1 MGNLLFQE
9 RLLPTDLLFRNFF
22 ETDSFFKSY
31 AETKPNYPVDIYATE
46 EGLNFDVAV
55 VGLEKKDIK
64 IEAEGNMLK
73 VSHQKHYEE
82 DDPKA
87 GGSDKSYIH
96 KGIARRA
103 FNLGWKVSPKY
114 NLKKIEATL
123 NNGLLSILVPI
134 VPEAKPVEIKIN

>member
-22 ETDSFFKSY
+22 ETDSFFKSFTD
-31 AETKPNYPVDIYATE
+31 TKPNYPVDIYTTDD
-46 EGLNFDVAV
+46 GLYFEIAV

-73 VSHQKHYEE
+73 VSHDKDSSEE
-82 DDPKA
+82 SEK
-87 GGSDKSYIH
+87 GYIH

-114 NLKKIEATL
+114 DLKKIEAKL
-123 NNGLLSILVPI
+123 DNGLLSILVPI
-134 VPEAKPVEIKIN
+134 EPEAKPVEIKIN

>member
-1 MGNLLFQE
+1 MRNLIFQE

-64 IEAEGNMLK
+64 IEADGNLLK
-73 VSHQKHYEE
+73 VSHEKDSSL
-82 DDPKA
+82 DDTN
-87 GGSDKSYIH
+87 YIH

-114 NLKKIEATL
+114 DLKKIEATL

-134 VPEAKPVEIKIN
+134 EPEAKPVEIKIN

>member
-1 MGNLLFQE
+1 MRNLIFQE

-55 VGLEKKDIK
+55 VGLEKEDIK

-73 VSHQKHYEE
+73 VSNQKDSSEE
-82 DDPKA
+82 DSK
-87 GGSDKSYIH
+87 GYIH

-114 NLKKIEATL
+114 DLKKIEAKL
-123 NNGLLSILVPI
+123 NNGLLTVLVPI
-134 VPEAKPVEIKIN
+134 QPEAKPVEIKIN

>member
-1 MGNLLFQE
+1 MRNLIFQE

-22 ETDSFFKSY
+22 ETDSFFKSFTD
-31 AETKPNYPVDIYATE
+31 TKPNYPVDIYTTDD
-46 EGLNFDVAV
+46 GLIFDIAV

-64 IEAEGNMLK
+64 IEADGNLLK
-73 VSHQKHYEE
+73 VSHEKDSSL
-82 DDPKA
+82 DDTN
-87 GGSDKSYIH
+87 YIH

-114 NLKKIEATL
+114 DLKKIEATL

-134 VPEAKPVEIKIN
+134 EPEAKPVEIKIN